1 MDPTTTELK
10 TNFAN
15 PIYFENKNFN
25 LELDNT
31 IRFKNTFKVH
41 INKSAFQ

>member
-31 IRFKNTFKVH
+31 I
-41 INKSAFQ
+41 